1 MELNAL
7 ARKFKVNIIVHQIVD
22 NVLCLRVHEP
32 LGSVPTIHVSY
43 HRGRHYNSV
52 RRLDDP
58 ILKDKS
64 PMVDYPIDHDL
75 EKTRQIVEARRLS
88 PEELR
93 DIRQQSRQVYDD
105 SIQEALTESV
115 FNYFG
120 FMVSGDDVEEKKSK
134 IRIHTDNAYWGLNQ
148 LDRNQTLQKTFGLV
162 RENPATSDSSDSEDD
177 YDKIVPEE
185 LKEKYEKL
193 EADECL
199 IIDINY
205 CELYNLKIKK
215 GPSNQSICP
224 CPDNTALT
232 DSGAGKNNT
241 YE

>member
-1 MELNAL
+1 MRGDGNCLFRAIADQLTGIPGKYDAYRKAAVEFLKSNPDEYRVFIEENYEDYLKKMAKDGTWGGNFELNAL
-7 ARKFKVNIIVHQIVD
+7 ARKFKVNIMVHQIVD

-64 PMVDYPIDHDL
+64 PMTDYPIDHDL
-75 EKTRQIVEARRLS
+75 EKTRQIVEARRLTR
-88 PEELR
+88 EELR

-120 FMVSGDDVEEKKSK
+120 FMVSGDNVEEKKSK
-134 IRIHTDNAYWGLNQ
+134 IRIHTDNAYWGVNQ
-148 LDRNQTLQKTFGLV
+148 IDRNQTL
-162 RENPATSDSSDSEDD
+162 
-177 YDKIVPEE
+177 
-185 LKEKYEKL
+185 
-193 EADECL
+193 
-199 IIDINY
+199 
-205 CELYNLKIKK
+205 
-215 GPSNQSICP
+215 
-224 CPDNTALT
+224 
-232 DSGAGKNNT
+232 
-241 YE
+241 